1 MVIRGEQLVAEG
13 WCRRFSAAGD
23 RLNLGVE
30 SFEEMGHE
38 VCLLDVADDV
48 PVTDEGQE
56 CSHCSMGDISGL
68 KVIFSR
74 KLK

>member
-1 MVIRGEQLVAEG
+1 MTRGEQLVQEG
-13 WCRRFSAAGD
+13 WSRRFSAAGE
-23 RLNLGVE
+23 RLILGVE

-48 PVTDEGQE
+48 PAADGEQE
-56 CSHCSMGDISGL
+56 CGHCNAGDISGL

-74 KLK
+74 KCQ

>member
-1 MVIRGEQLVAEG
+1 MTRGEQLVEEG
-13 WCRRFSAAGD
+13 WCRRFSAAGE
-23 RLNLGVE
+23 RLSLGVE

-48 PVTDEGQE
+48 PAADGKHE
-56 CSHCSMGDISGL
+56 CGHCGIGDASGL

-74 KLK
+74 KRQ

>member
-1 MVIRGEQLVAEG
+1 MTMGEQLVKEG
-13 WCRRFSAAGD
+13 WHRRFSAAGE
-23 RLNLGVE
+23 RLSLGVE

-48 PVTDEGQE
+48 PAADGEQE
-56 CSHCSMGDISGL
+56 CSHCGIGDTSGL

-74 KLK
+74 KRQ

>member
-1 MVIRGEQLVAEG
+1 MTRGEQLVAEG
-13 WCRRFSAAGD
+13 WCRRFSAAGE

-48 PVTDEGQE
+48 PGADGEQE
-56 CSHCSMGDISGL
+56 CAHCSTGDISGL

-74 KLK
+74 KCQ

>member
-1 MVIRGEQLVAEG
+1 MTRGEQLVQEG
-13 WCRRFSAAGD
+13 WSRRFAAAGE

-30 SFEEMGHE
+30 SFVEMGHE

-48 PVTDEGQE
+48 PGADGGQE
-56 CSHCSMGDISGL
+56 CGHCSVGDISGL

-74 KLK
+74 KRS